1 MLGCRRC
8 LRRRGRLQRAG
19 IGTDLANLGGR
30 SLAAPHDRVPHCT
43 AASSEAEPFR
53 SSWRP
58 VAAADAG
65 SAGPDADPETCTKPG
80 LNLDTWPEPLPAP
93 SGVCTAGRKCVSL
106 SQLCGGRTRAGSVRL
121 PAALPNGGACGV
133 AAVCRRPVKGPP
145 RQFGE
150 RAFTGFPWVMRLG
163 WSSVGLCGD
172 IRGCVC
178 PSARGAV
185 GSKQSAA
192 SPAELAPQGALTAK
206 TVAPTTVLTREIVPG
221 TGQRRG
227 LGAQEAQCGYPSP
240 RCGPGDG
247 KARYWHREFRG
258 PISTAFHV
266 LSQGK
271 GVGN

>member
-1 MLGCRRC
+1 MINTGGRPGANRPGFSRLRCIEYVDTLQCRRGVDVGTGGRLRFAVC
-8 LRRRGRLQRAG
+8 QVRSWRLSVHGSCGRPAPVQAPIWIPAQNRDLIWAHSRRLPGCALPALYECRLHSLMVASVVLRR
-19 IGTDLANLGGR
+19 
-30 SLAAPHDRVPHCT
+30 S
-43 AASSEAEPFR
+43 
-53 SSWRP
+53 
-58 VAAADAG
+58 AAA
-65 SAGPDADPETCTKPG
+65 
-80 LNLDTWPEPLPAP
+80 
-93 SGVCTAGRKCVSL
+93 RK
-106 SQLCGGRTRAGSVRL
+106 R
-121 PAALPNGGACGV
+121 ALPDSLG
-133 AAVCRRPVKGPP
+133 RGP
-145 RQFGE
+145 
-150 RAFTGFPWVMRLG
+150 FTGFPWVMRLG

-178 PSARGAV
+178 PSARGAA

-192 SPAELAPQGALTAK
+192 SPAELAPQGALAAK
-206 TVAPTTVLTREIVPG
+206 AFAPTTVLTREIVPG

-227 LGAQEAQCGYPSP
+227 LGAQEAQCGYLSP